1 MLSYLIGLY
10 SNKYAKLVIFSLF
23 KIKIT
28 IFAKR
33 KKEIYMNEK
42 RLEQRLEWIKRHP
55 DITLKH
61 DKLQRKASH
70 DYRGKGIYMITLC
83 TEQRKT
89 VLGTLRD
96 NDERHELPW
105 VEPSELGRNVILA
118 WRDIQHYYPKVQ
130 VIAYQLM
137 PDHFHG
143 IIYVTEDIP
152 QHLGQIVNGFKIGC
166 NRALRRLLA
175 KAEAVPQPT
184 PTTAPNEGLS
194 LPLWEK
200 SYHDRILR
208 GKGQL
213 QNMVNYVHDNP
224 RRLWIKR
231 QHPDFFTSHSELM
244 IAGTAATTIGNQFL
258 LNFPLKVQV
267 QCSRKLTEEQIE
279 DKWKEILD
287 LAEQGYVI
295 VTPGISQGEKT
306 IMNRAIDASFPI
318 IIPTRKSY
326 SSKEKP
332 PGRLFDACAQG
343 KLLLVSPQLKDN
355 ENNLTQ
361 AQCREL
367 NDLARTICGT

>member
-1 MLSYLIGLY
+1 
-10 SNKYAKLVIFSLF
+10 
-23 KIKIT
+23 
-28 IFAKR
+28 
-33 KKEIYMNEK
+33 MNEK
-42 RLEQRLEWIKRHP
+42 RLEQRLEWIKKHP
-55 DITLKH
+55 EITLKH

-83 TEQRKT
+83 TEQRKA
-89 VLGTLRD
+89 VLGKLRGS
-96 NDERHELPW
+96 DERHKLPW

-143 IIYVTEDIP
+143 ILYITEDIP

-166 NRALRRLLA
+166 NRAVRRLSK

-184 PTTAPNEGLS
+184 STSGNSSQLS
-194 LPLWEK
+194 LPLWEHG
-200 SYHDRILR
+200 YHDRIL
-208 GKGQL
+208 KGRDQL
-213 QNMVNYVHDNP
+213 QHMIDYVHDNP

-231 QHPDFFTSHSELM
+231 QHPDYFTCHSEQN
-244 IAGTAATTIGNQFL
+244 IAGIQATILGNQFL
-258 LNFPLKVQV
+258 LNYPLKVQV

-295 VTPGISQGEKT
+295 VTPGISPGEKT

-318 IIPTRKSY
+318 IIPTRKRY

-332 PGRLFDACAQG
+332 PGRLFNACAQG
-343 KLLLVSPQLKDN
+343 KLLLVSPKLEET
-355 ENNLTQ
+355 ENNLTR
-361 AQCREL
+361 AQCMEL
-367 NDLARTICGT
+367 NDLTQSICGTQLAIFTDNL

>member
-1 MLSYLIGLY
+1 MD
-10 SNKYAKLVIFSLF
+10 
-23 KIKIT
+23 
-28 IFAKR
+28 
-33 KKEIYMNEK
+33 EK
-42 RLEQRLEWIKRHP
+42 RLAQRLEWIKRHP
-55 DITLKH
+55 EVTLKH
-61 DKLQRKASH
+61 NTHQRKASH
-70 DYRGKGIYMITLC
+70 DYRGKGIYLITLC
-83 TEQRKT
+83 TEQRKA
-89 VLGTLRD
+89 VLGVLRD
-96 NDERHELPW
+96 SDERHEVPW

-118 WRDIQHYYPKVQ
+118 WRDTQHYYPKVK

-143 IIYVTEDIP
+143 ILHITEDIQ

-166 NRALRRLLA
+166 NRAVRRLLA
-175 KAEAVPQPT
+175 KAEAVPLPT
-184 PTTAPNEGLS
+184 ATTATSQQLS

-200 SYHDRILR
+200 NYHDRILR
-208 GKGQL
+208 GRGQL
-213 QNMVNYVHDNP
+213 QHMINYVHDNP

-231 QHPDFFTSHSELM
+231 QCPDYFTTYSELM

-367 NDLARTICGT
+367 NDLARAICGT